1 MMSRPKGEVFAELA
15 RSWSLPITA
24 DQAWQRYRARMPDL
38 VRCAADDAK
47 ALAALRDAGWTVGI
61 VTNGMVDNQEG
72 KIRRTGLAELVD
84 GWVISSEVESRKPD
98 AGIFDALARKLH
110 CPLDGWMV
118 GDSYELDVVGG
129 TGVGLRTAWVTDL
142 APPPAA
148 AVPATIVVGS
158 VADAVGQILT
168 W

>member
-1 MMSRPKGEVFAELA
+1 M
-15 RSWSLPITA
+15 
-24 DQAWQRYRARMPDL
+24 
-38 VRCAADDAK
+38 
-47 ALAALRDAGWTVGI
+47 GI

-84 GWVISSEVESRKPD
+84 GWVISSEVGSRKPD

-142 APPPAA
+142 ASPPAA
-148 AVPATIVVGS
+148 AVTATIVVGS
-158 VADAVGQILT
+158 VADAVRQILT